1 MPNSRLVSVT
11 NLSGTN
17 IYNGLNQLVSMTD
30 CCGNT
35 TLYDYKNTRRRKE
48 GYLRDGIDRS

>member
-17 IYNGLNQLVSMTD
+17 IYNGLNQFVSMTD
-30 CCGNT
+30 SCGNT
-35 TLYDYKNTRRRKE
+35 TRYDYKNSWWLKG